1 MFSRTNPVPCA
12 PKSVP
17 GVPATL
23 LRSRKPAD
31 ARAGR
36 VPPDHCGGQAR
47 LAVMDATDGKGQ
59 PGVPRAESPRPEPPL
74 PEAPRPEAPLPEA
87 PLPEA
92 PLPEAPHPGH
102 ADLRHAEIMRGIEA
116 LRERLAGLERSVP
129 AQLRSLPREVG
140 EAVPA
145 WRRVTQGEP
154 RWQVSLAVA
163 AAIALQLPVPGRL
176 VLLHPSWVLPVL
188 DALLAVGLIIANPR
202 RINRESAILR
212 YTSMTLIALISLANL
227 WSAERLI
234 SDLVTGN
241 PSGIVSNPATLLGT
255 GASIW
260 LTNMIAFALWYWEL
274 DRGGP
279 VARALAIKQY
289 PDFQFV
295 QMVTPEL
302 APPGWEPMFAD
313 YFYLSFTNASAFS
326 PTDVMPLSRWA
337 KMLMLVQSAAALVTV
352 ALVIARAVNI
362 LK

>member
-1 MFSRTNPVPCA
+1 
-12 PKSVP
+12 
-17 GVPATL
+17 
-23 LRSRKPAD
+23 
-31 ARAGR
+31 
-36 VPPDHCGGQAR
+36 
-47 LAVMDATDGKGQ
+47 MDATDGTGRAPQ
-59 PGVPRAESPRPEPPL
+59 PET
-74 PEAPRPEAPLPEA
+74 PRPEASHA
-87 PLPEA
+87 A
-92 PLPEAPHPGH
+92 H
-102 ADLRHAEIMRGIEA
+102 ADVRHAEIMRGIEA

-129 AQLRSLPREVG
+129 GQLRSLPREIG
-140 EAVPA
+140 EEGKEALPA

-176 VLLHPSWVLPVL
+176 VLLRPSWVLPVL
-188 DALLAVGLIIANPR
+188 EALLAVALIIANPR

-234 SDLVTGN
+234 SDIITGG
-241 PSGIVSNPATLLGT
+241 SGVASKPVTLLAT

-260 LTNMIAFALWYWEL
+260 LTNIIVFGLWYWQL

-279 VARALAIKQY
+279 VARALAIKRY

-295 QMVTPEL
+295 QMTNPGL
-302 APPGWEPMFAD
+302 APPSWEPMFAD
-313 YFYLSFTNASAFS
+313 YFYLSFTNAAAFS

-337 KMLMLVQSAAALVTV
+337 KMLMLVQSAASLVTV

-362 LK
+362 L

>member
-1 MFSRTNPVPCA
+1 
-12 PKSVP
+12 
-17 GVPATL
+17 
-23 LRSRKPAD
+23 
-31 ARAGR
+31 
-36 VPPDHCGGQAR
+36 
-47 LAVMDATDGKGQ
+47 
-59 PGVPRAESPRPEPPL
+59 
-74 PEAPRPEAPLPEA
+74 
-87 PLPEA
+87 
-92 PLPEAPHPGH
+92 
-102 ADLRHAEIMRGIEA
+102 MRGIEA

-129 AQLRSLPREVG
+129 DQLRSLPREVG
-140 EAVPA
+140 KEALPA
-145 WRRVTQGEP
+145 WRRVTEGEP

-188 DALLAVGLIIANPR
+188 EALLAAGLIIANPR

-212 YTSMTLIALISLANL
+212 YTSMTLIALISLANI

-234 SDLVTGN
+234 SGIITTSGH
-241 PSGIVSNPATLLGT
+241 SGIASNAITLLST

-260 LTNMIAFALWYWEL
+260 LTNIIAFSLWYWEL

-279 VARALAIKQY
+279 VARALAIKRY

-295 QMVTPEL
+295 QMTNPDL

-337 KMLMLVQSAAALVTV
+337 KMLMLVQSAASLVTV

-362 LK
+362 L